1 MPDCSIRNIINRI
14 QNGEIR
20 IPSFQRDYV
29 WGYDN
34 VAFLIDSIYKG
45 FPIGSILFW
54 RTREQLH
61 TEKQLGNYILPSPQK
76 NYPIDYVLDGQQR
89 LTSLFS
95 VFQTELKPE
104 IKNEMDIYFI
114 IDEIDTI
121 QKSRFVPLAKEDV
134 DIKKHFPISALFD
147 SVLYRKATEMYDDST
162 KIKIDKLQEK
172 FKEAKIQYQ
181 LLETDDK
188 EHVAIVFERINRAGV
203 PLNTFQL
210 FNAWSWS
217 ESFDLQDELN
227 VLAEELSWHGFN
239 ELINQQELLL
249 KCFTGV
255 ILESTAPKSVLD
267 LDGNLIRANY
277 EKIKNGIKSSIDFL
291 QKELNIHNLKNLP
304 YPSMLIALTSFFATN
319 KKNGKTFDDKQR
331 AELIKWFWKCCFS
344 RRYSS
349 GVNDAQETDIKAM
362 KELSNNSDYSITNF
376 KCSISRS
383 FFVDNQFNIGA
394 ANTKTFILLLASKT
408 PRSFISGA
416 KVDLSK
422 TLKAATSREF
432 HHIFPDK
439 YLQRN
444 NYVKKDIYCL
454 ANFCFLNNADNQKIK
469 DHAPS
474 EYKKEIVGNL
484 IEIMD
489 SALCPHNAMD
499 LSYEDFLEKRTMIL
513 MDYANSLV

>member
-1 MPDCSIRNIINRI
+1 
-14 QNGEIR
+14 
-20 IPSFQRDYV
+20 
-29 WGYDN
+29 
-34 VAFLIDSIYKG
+34 
-45 FPIGSILFW
+45 
-54 RTREQLH
+54 
-61 TEKQLGNYILPSPQK
+61 
-76 NYPIDYVLDGQQR
+76 
-89 LTSLFS
+89 
-95 VFQTELKPE
+95 
-104 IKNEMDIYFI
+104 
-114 IDEIDTI
+114 
-121 QKSRFVPLAKEDV
+121 
-134 DIKKHFPISALFD
+134 
-147 SVLYRKATEMYDDST
+147 
-162 KIKIDKLQEK
+162 
-172 FKEAKIQYQ
+172 
-181 LLETDDK
+181 
-188 EHVAIVFERINRAGV
+188 
-203 PLNTFQL
+203 
-210 FNAWSWS
+210 
-217 ESFDLQDELN
+217 
-227 VLAEELSWHGFN
+227 
-239 ELINQQELLL
+239 
-249 KCFTGV
+249 
-255 ILESTAPKSVLD
+255 
-267 LDGNLIRANY
+267 
-277 EKIKNGIKSSIDFL
+277 
-291 QKELNIHNLKNLP
+291 
-304 YPSMLIALTSFFATN
+304 MLIALTSFFATN

>member
-1 MPDCSIRNIINRI
+1 MAEYSIRNIINKI

-29 WGYDN
+29 WEYDN
-34 VAFLIDSIYKG
+34 VAFLVDSIYKG

-54 RTREQLH
+54 RTSEQLN
-61 TEKQLGNYILPSPQK
+61 TEKQLGNYILPPPQK

-89 LTSLFS
+89 LTSLFN
-95 VFQTELKPE
+95 VFQTELQPE
-104 IKNEMDIYFI
+104 VENEMEIYFI
-114 IDEIDTI
+114 IDELDNI
-121 QKSRFVPLAKEDV
+121 QKSRFIPLVKEDV
-134 DIKKHFPISALFD
+134 DIQKYFPISALFD
-147 SVLYRKATEMYDDST
+147 SVLYRKATEMYNDDV

-172 FKEAKIQYQ
+172 FKEVKIPFE
-181 LLETDDK
+181 LLETDNK

-217 ESFDLQDELN
+217 ESFDLQEELNLLADEL
-227 VLAEELSWHGFN
+227 APHGFN

-255 ILESTAPKSVLD
+255 ILESTTPKSVMD
-267 LDGNLIRANY
+267 LDGNLIRSNY
-277 EKIKNGIKSSIDFL
+277 NKIKNGIMSSIDFL
-291 QKELNIHNLKNLP
+291 QKELNIYNLKNLP
-304 YPSMLIALTSFFATN
+304 YPSMLIALTAFFATD

-331 AELIKWFWKCCFS
+331 AEIIKWFWRCCFS

-362 KELSNNSDYSITNF
+362 KELSNNSDYVITNF
-376 KCSISRS
+376 KCSISES
-383 FFVDNQFNIGA
+383 FFKDNQFYTGA

-422 TLKAATSREF
+422 TLKASASREF

-444 NYVKKDIYCL
+444 GYIKREIYCL
-454 ANFCFLNNADNQKIK
+454 SNFCFLNNADNQKIK
-469 DHAPS
+469 DRAPS
-474 EYKKEIVGNL
+474 DYKIEIVGDL
-484 IEIMD
+484 KEIMEFAICPED
-489 SALCPHNAMD
+489 ALDMD
-499 LSYEDFLEKRTMIL
+499 YETFINNRTTML
-513 MDYANSLV
+513 LNYANSLI